1 MAKNKNILRKTL
13 LNYGNKL
20 FITLF
25 GTFKNTDF
33 LISVNNF
40 QLRECSLFIPGV
52 GTEEKLILKSK
63 NMPPNL
69 LADNFFLTQPSH
81 GLDFFNTISFLFTKT
96 TTSQSNRNLER
107 IRKLEAVLTNYEE
120 GLIPKGNYN
129 IMIKR
134 YIWKYLQT

>member
-1 MAKNKNILRKTL
+1 
-13 LNYGNKL
+13 
-20 FITLF
+20 
-25 GTFKNTDF
+25 
-33 LISVNNF
+33 
-40 QLRECSLFIPGV
+40 
-52 GTEEKLILKSK
+52 
-63 NMPPNL
+63 MPPNL